1 MVFEIYDL
9 NVLPILNRV
18 RIYFSCSLGV
28 VVELFRETAVSSD
41 RCRYNRRREGT
52 RLRSSETFKSVRVP
66 LYD

>member
-18 RIYFSCSLGV
+18 RIYFSCSLGA
-28 VVELFRETAVSSD
+28 VVELFREA
-41 RCRYNRRREGT
+41 RYLPIGVDTTRREGT